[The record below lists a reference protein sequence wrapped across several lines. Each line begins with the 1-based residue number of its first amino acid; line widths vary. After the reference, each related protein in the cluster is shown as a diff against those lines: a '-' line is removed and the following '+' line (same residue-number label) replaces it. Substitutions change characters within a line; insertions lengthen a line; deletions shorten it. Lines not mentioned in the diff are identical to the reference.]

1 MFNQHYAALRAA
13 QTVKDDDGKSFDDH
27 VFACVVSAALTDQA
41 ATGLA
46 LTDGLGLTRAETAA
60 LFQARFPLGAAPL
73 CLERAGDPTREMEEN
88 LLRDMLASYGAGRG
102 AESGW
107 LAAIVARR
115 AMGDDHLWQ
124 DMGLSNR
131 GEVSRLLARH
141 FPALHAANVNAH
153 AVEEILLPPPLRA
166 RRLQPLRRPPLL
178 GLRRFRLVLRR
189 RGRPEPPCDGGTR
202 SPGAGVNGRADQP
215 PGSPGMSTPNVCSSR
230 ITLSARITTLPAN
243 AATLVSKVL
252 AKAPMMSLRRVNMTG
267 AITGP
272 GRAKLKTTWLSTTAL
287 VELTPAKP
295 RRRRELSSPG
305 DARRRGCES
314 RRSPA

>member
-60 LFQARFPLGAAPL
+60 LFQARFPLSAAPL

-141 FPALHAANVNAH
+141 FPALHAANVKNM
-153 AVEEILLPPPLRA
+153 RWKKFFY
-166 RRLQPLRRPPLL
+166 RRLCELDGFSLCAAPHCSVCADFASCFGDED
-178 GLRRFRLVLRR
+178 GLSRLAMA
-189 RGRPEPPCDGGTR
+189 GRE
-202 SPGAGVNGRADQP
+202 A
-215 PGSPGMSTPNVCSSR
+215 
-230 ITLSARITTLPAN
+230 PA
-243 AATLVSKVL
+243 L
-252 AKAPMMSLRRVNMTG
+252 
-267 AITGP
+267 
-272 GRAKLKTTWLSTTAL
+272 
-287 VELTPAKP
+287 E
-295 RRRRELSSPG
+295 
-305 DARRRGCES
+305 
-314 RRSPA
+314 